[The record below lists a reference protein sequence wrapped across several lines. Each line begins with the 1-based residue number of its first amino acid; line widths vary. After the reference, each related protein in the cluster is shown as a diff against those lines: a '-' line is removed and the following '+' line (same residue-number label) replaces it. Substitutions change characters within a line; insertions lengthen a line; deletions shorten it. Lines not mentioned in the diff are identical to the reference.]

1 MEKILNQI
9 LYGSMLG
16 SRNIVK
22 SLIDELKK
30 DSATV
35 PIVKKFM
42 AFLHSKDEKNVE
54 QLKEKLALFSK
65 NDEFLKKINAFLEA
79 YPYTSESCT
88 IINLDTNIPRIKA
101 LIERVEDPILIELFS
116 TRISKSVEDIASHYE
131 KASFLLKERGFERLS
146 SQAFA
151 WHLKWKSEKIQNVEE
166 SADYD
171 IKAAECFKKSGE
183 KELYHDALGSANISR
198 MSSTTDLEEQIKYS
212 RKASYHFKKSGN
224 VEIFQLKEFRRKNA
238 IKLYELA
245 KTQDS
250 LLEAAEYYKEAA
262 NEFKI
267 GGDDVF
273 YHRTMA
279 LYYKCKLIGAK
290 DWNDKAKI
298 FSKIA
303 FHSKKGNEEK
313 KYYKALGDKYD
324 SLSRTAASLEKI
336 PSILKKASL
345 NYQKAGDNL
354 GFHQAMGSYYQS
366 KAIIVKN
373 TEKSKDFFLKAAE
386 EFKKGK
392 NLSDYHNAIGYAK
405 IFSIPDMDKANPKLW
420 EEIAENFKKG
430 NTIVMQFLS
439 MHNYYLS
446 KFRLAEDTKKRIVY
460 KNKSIK
466 ALKGFIDHL
475 EGQQAVHN
483 IDEFLISKT
492 GIDSKNLLA
501 LYKGKYYRIL
511 AKVEKE
517 LEKRKAYY
525 KKAIDYFT
533 FVVKECPN
541 VVALRELGWT
551 FFEIGYFDGSLE
563 VFKEAGKLAP
573 DNESIK
579 VEIEIAEKAL
589 IKDYVKTKED
599 YEKEKQARKKFEEQS
614 IKSTDISYGRLPR
627 FHKDAFMDRILR
639 VLFDAGR
646 NFEKRYETFAK
657 FKEPELRDVL
667 LSFLNNEF
675 KDEATGETIQDKG
688 KTDIHIKN
696 PDDHRE
702 IVIVECK
709 KWDGEKRY
717 LEGFNQK
724 FGYLTGREKKSI
736 MLTFS
741 DRTHFSEVS
750 DKAKKAIERDNTYI
764 ESSINDLESGSDIHE
779 ANFVSEHKLGRG
791 AILKVYHLFFNL
803 GFMSN

>member
-1 MEKILNQI
+1 L
-9 LYGSMLG
+9 
-16 SRNIVK
+16 K
-22 SLIDELKK
+22 SY
-30 DSATV
+30 
-35 PIVKKFM
+35 
-42 AFLHSKDEKNVE
+42 
-54 QLKEKLALFSK
+54 Q
-65 NDEFLKKINAFLEA
+65 
-79 YPYTSESCT
+79 C
-88 IINLDTNIPRIKA
+88 
-101 LIERVEDPILIELFS
+101 
-116 TRISKSVEDIASHYE
+116 
-131 KASFLLKERGFERLS
+131 
-146 SQAFA
+146 
-151 WHLKWKSEKIQNVEE
+151 EKIQNIEE

-171 IKAAECFKKSGE
+171 RKAAECFKKSGE
-183 KELYHDALGSANISR
+183 KELYHDALGLANIKL

-224 VEIFQLKEFRRKNA
+224 VEVFRMKEFRRINA
-238 IKLYELA
+238 LKLYELA
-245 KTQDS
+245 KNQDS
-250 LLEAAEYYKEAA
+250 LLEAAKYFKEAA

-298 FSKIA
+298 FSKIS
-303 FHSKKGNEEK
+303 FHSKKGNEEEE
-313 KYYKALGDKYD
+313 YYKALGDKYN
-324 SLSRTAASLEKI
+324 SLSRTGASLEKI
-336 PSILKKASL
+336 PNHLKKASL

-354 GFHQAMGSYYQS
+354 SYHQALGAYYQS

-373 TEKSKDFFLKAAE
+373 TEKGKDFFLKAAE

-405 IFSIPDMDKANPKLW
+405 IFSIPDLDKANPKLW
-420 EEIAENFKKG
+420 KEIAENFKKG
-430 NTIVMQFLS
+430 NTIAMQFLS

-589 IKDYVKTKED
+589 IKDYVKTRED
-599 YEKEKQARKKFEEQS
+599 YEKERQARKKFEEQS
-614 IKSTDISYGRLPR
+614 IKLTDILYRQSPKFR
-627 FHKDAFMDRILR
+627 KDSFMNRILQ

-667 LSFLNNEF
+667 LSSLNTEF
-675 KDEATGETIQDKG
+675 KDGATGETIQGVG

-696 PDDHRE
+696 PDDYRE

-741 DRTHFSEVS
+741 DRIHFSEVS
-750 DKAKKAIERDNTYI
+750 DKAKEAVEKDKGYI
-764 ESSINDLESGSDIHE
+764 ESSIKDLESGSDIHE
-779 ANFVSEHKLGRG
+779 TNFVSEHKLGG
-791 AILKVYHLFFNL
+791 SAILKVYHLFFNL